1 MCLVMMR
8 KDFETVWPE
17 LAILYACKSNST
29 NNEICAVRVMHE
41 EHCNFLR
48 QPRTAIGVVLRFI
61 EQGLR
66 LKKQQINCI
75 QHHLIPNIARHKHE
89 VCVCV

>member
-1 MCLVMMR
+1 MCLVIMR

-41 EHCNFLR
+41 EH
-48 QPRTAIGVVLRFI
+48 
-61 EQGLR
+61 
-66 LKKQQINCI
+66 
-75 QHHLIPNIARHKHE
+75 
-89 VCVCV
+89 